1 MDNTTIIILYM
12 IGMSGIFLIIDLI
25 KGNKETSIPNAI
37 IGAGL
42 GLFAPSTY
50 EIVINAV
57 IVLSDKEI
65 PDGVNPYVNLISGFV
80 LIGVG
85 IYYRKNLKEKIHV
98 LNMHGLTPRDI
109 SDASAIKELKLAD
122 YKVKEQVIDFIP
134 FFDGGRID
142 CKINGFICKQIE
154 NDVLKFTAKISD
166 NIGCFTGMAP
176 IPYTIYAGTFME
188 NANIKR
194 YFEYDGRSGQKK
206 YYELKKATR
215 KQKKSGWPRLEKVF
229 HNSIERDS
237 TEIVLAISISHNIT
251 DENLVQFAGKDIVRL
266 EIQGATDNVIQSK
279 EQLEEYS
286 RVIYDCINTD
296 IDNRY
301 PGLQKIHLV
310 ASIPSCISIE
320 IGKNIGLRVNRNVN
334 IIVYHFMRTST
345 PLYKFGV
352 CVNGNNKGQ
361 YIEG

>member
-142 CKINGFICKQIE
+142 CKINY
-154 NDVLKFTAKISD
+154 
-166 NIGCFTGMAP
+166 M
-176 IPYTIYAGTFME
+176 
-188 NANIKR
+188 
-194 YFEYDGRSGQKK
+194 
-206 YYELKKATR
+206 
-215 KQKKSGWPRLEKVF
+215 
-229 HNSIERDS
+229 
-237 TEIVLAISISHNIT
+237 
-251 DENLVQFAGKDIVRL
+251 
-266 EIQGATDNVIQSK
+266 
-279 EQLEEYS
+279 
-286 RVIYDCINTD
+286 
-296 IDNRY
+296 
-301 PGLQKIHLV
+301 
-310 ASIPSCISIE
+310 
-320 IGKNIGLRVNRNVN
+320 
-334 IIVYHFMRTST
+334 
-345 PLYKFGV
+345 
-352 CVNGNNKGQ
+352 
-361 YIEG
+361 

>member
-1 MDNTTIIILYM
+1 ML
-12 IGMSGIFLIIDLI
+12 GMSGIFLIIDLI
-25 KGNKETSIPNAI
+25 KENKETSISDAI
-37 IGAGL
+37 SGAGL
-42 GLFAPSTY
+42 GLIAPSIY
-50 EIVINAV
+50 ETVINFV
-57 IVLSDKEI
+57 IIIAGKEI
-65 PDGVNPYVNLISGFV
+65 PNGVNPYVNLISGFA

-98 LNMHGLTPRDI
+98 LNMHGLMPRDI
-109 SDASAIKELKLAD
+109 SDASAIKELKLVD

-134 FFDGGRID
+134 FFDEGMID
-142 CKINGFICKQIE
+142 YKINGFICKQIE

-166 NIGCFTGMAP
+166 KIGCFTGMAP

-215 KQKKSGWPRLEKVF
+215 KQKKNGWPRLEVVF
-229 HNSIERDS
+229 PNSINEDS
-237 TEIVLAISISHNIT
+237 TEIVLAISISHIIT
-251 DENLVQFAGKDIVRL
+251 DENLVQFTGRDVVALR
-266 EIQGATDNVIQSK
+266 IQGAADNVIQSK

-286 RVIYDCINTD
+286 TGIYNCINSD
-296 IDNRY
+296 IDNAY
-301 PGLQKIHLV
+301 PRLQKIHLV

-320 IGKNIGLRVNRNVN
+320 LGKNIGLRVNRNVN
-334 IIVYHFMRTST
+334 IIAYHFMRTAT

-352 CVNGNNKGQ
+352 CVNGNSKGQ
-361 YIEG
+361 YTEG